1 MLEILGLPGQ
11 GRHHHVR
18 KAGVHLPTAF
28 QGRDAQRELV
38 VLAGHFPVKEL
49 AINSKETAGA
59 LKQLAGT
66 ADGCM
71 SDQPEMH
78 GAHFRGCQVP
88 L

>member
-1 MLEILGLPGQ
+1 MS
-11 GRHHHVR
+11 GRQVSTCLR
-18 KAGVHLPTAF
+18 PF
-28 QGRDAQRELV
+28 REEV
-38 VLAGHFPVKEL
+38 PSVSWSCWWAGHFAVKEL

-71 SDQPEMH
+71 SDQLEMH